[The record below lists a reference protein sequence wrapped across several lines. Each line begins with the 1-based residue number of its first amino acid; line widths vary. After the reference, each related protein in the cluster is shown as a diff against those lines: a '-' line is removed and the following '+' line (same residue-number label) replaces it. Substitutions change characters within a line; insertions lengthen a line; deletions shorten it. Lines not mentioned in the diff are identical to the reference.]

1 MARSERHW
9 LMKSEPGA
17 YSIDDLERERRAEW
31 DGIRNYQAR
40 NIMRDDMK
48 VGDPVLFYH
57 SNARPP
63 GVVGLARV
71 ASEPYPDPTQFDPDS
86 RYFDP
91 KSEPDAPRWILVDV
105 EHVETFPRMVPLPE
119 LRADPAL
126 AGMML
131 LQKGSRLSIQPVSA
145 PHFRRILKLAGA
157 RTRRG

>member
-1 MARSERHW
+1 MARSKRHW

-48 VGDPVLFYH
+48 VRDPVLFYH
-57 SNARPP
+57 SNAKPP

-91 KSEPDAPRWILVDV
+91 KSDPDAPRWILVDV
-105 EHVETFPRMVPLPE
+105 EHVETFPRMVALPE

-145 PHFRRILKLAGA
+145 PHFRHILKLAGA
-157 RTRRG
+157 RTRLR